1 MTGSERSA
9 RKKIRISIID
19 VLIVLTV
26 VACIAGTFVHYRV
39 YEKNNAVIIDEHS
52 LVSVLYSS
60 LMPDVAEKAVEGD
73 TVFFDN
79 GEALGKIVEITVEDA
94 EVYYKNSDGK
104 WVLGTDETKKD
115 VTVTL
120 QVEGDFTDGG
130 FFANGT
136 EYVAAGM
143 EIETYTPKF
152 SGKGLIFDVKK
163 QAE

>member
-19 VLIVLTV
+19 ILIMLTV
-26 VACIAGTFVHYRV
+26 AACIAGTFVHYRV
-39 YEKNNAVIIDEHS
+39 YEKNNEVVIDDRS

-60 LMPDVAEKAVEGD
+60 LSPEVAERAVEGD

-79 GEALGKIVEITVEDA
+79 GESLGRIVEITVEDA
-94 EVYYKNSDGK
+94 DISYKNSEGK
-104 WVLGTDETKKD
+104 WALGVDETKKD
-115 VTVTL
+115 VTLTV
-120 QVEGDFTDGG
+120 QVDGNFTDGG

-136 EYVAAGM
+136 KYIAAGM

-152 SGKGLIFDVKK
+152 SGKGLIFEVKK

>member
-1 MTGSERSA
+1 MNGAEKGA

-26 VACIAGTFVHYRV
+26 VACIAGTFVHYKV
-39 YEKNNAVIIDEHS
+39 YEKNNAVVVDDRS

-60 LMPDVAEKAVEGD
+60 LTSDVAERAVEGD
-73 TVFFDN
+73 TVFFYN
-79 GEALGKIVEITVEDA
+79 GETLGNIVEVIVEDA
-94 EVYYKNSDGK
+94 EIYYKNSDGK

-115 VTVTL
+115 VMVTV

-136 EYVAAGM
+136 KYVAAGM

-152 SGKGLIFDVKK
+152 SGKGLIFEVKK

>member
-26 VACIAGTFVHYRV
+26 AACIAGTFVHYKA
-39 YEKNNAVIIDEHS
+39 YEKNNEVVVDERS

-60 LMPDVAEKAVEGD
+60 LTPDIAERAVEGD

-79 GEALGKIVEITVEDA
+79 GEIFGKIIEVTFKEA
-94 EVYYKNSDGK
+94 EVYYKNADGK
-104 WVLGTDETKKD
+104 WVLGTDEIKKD
-115 VTVTL
+115 VTVTV

-130 FFANGT
+130 FMANGT
-136 EYVAAGM
+136 KYVAAGM
-143 EIETYTPKF
+143 EIETYTPNF
-152 SGKGLIFDVKK
+152 SGKGLIFEVKK